1 MIIPFFEDFQG
12 AQSFLKSRNLIVLQR
27 ILLPPLPSPHPQYH
41 QKAQAILQLPKIGKG
56 KYFNLD
62 AEPKLQVLERSHK
75 VPTLFHIL
83 QQISS

>member
-27 ILLPPLPSPHPQYH
+27 ILLPPLSSSSLSSEG
-41 QKAQAILQLPKIGKG
+41 QAILLQLPKIGKG